1 MAVTPTDARV
11 VPDCLMCHDQSGQYT
26 KTYWDRFAAGRM
38 GPDGKSMH
46 ENNWVRSDGKKRH
59 TDLSGAGLRVLP
71 RRRWAI
77 GHSLLR
83 LMGRKQG
90 EGFMSRRIVR
100 AHPRFER
107 LWHWSQM
114 VLVFVVMLT
123 GLGSTDGVGGFRLAS
138 RDG

>member
-59 TDLSGAGLRVLP
+59 TDLA
-71 RRRWAI
+71 RRWIAC
-77 GHSLLR
+77 LATP
-83 LMGRKQG
+83 K
-90 EGFMSRRIVR
+90 
-100 AHPRFER
+100 
-107 LWHWSQM
+107 
-114 VLVFVVMLT
+114 
-123 GLGSTDGVGGFRLAS
+123 VGDWPLAAAPH
-138 RDG
+138 GP